1 MVAMTSEDP
10 FDGIANDLV
19 RDSRILW
26 DMDSLIKRFDPLHEY
41 TRKVAEGK
49 IKLALYKVGAW
60 HSPKTRVS
68 KSENKVVWVIGKKNM
83 ETWSSKSTA
92 EFRAEWERFAAL
104 PGPVMRAENNLQTLA
119 AKKDFGA
126 SRPHPI

>member
-1 MVAMTSEDP
+1 MGRYG
-10 FDGIANDLV
+10 DGARLV
-19 RDSRILW
+19 QSQSSALTAGA
-26 DMDSLIKRFDPLHEY
+26 DSLIRRFDSQHEY
-41 TRKVAEGK
+41 MRKVAEGK

-68 KSENKVVWVIGKKNM
+68 KGENKVVWVIGKKNM

-92 EFRAEWERFAAL
+92 ELRAEWERFAAL
-104 PGPVMRAENNLQTLA
+104 PGAVMRAENNLQKLA

-126 SRPHPI
+126 SRPT